1 MRAHDRVW
9 LFLALLL
16 AFAVGVGAGL
26 RVAAPGA
33 AVLALAGA
41 GAWASV
47 QKVARQVRPLVDEP
61 DDYIVVT
68 LDGIGEWLLHRQLD
82 EVYISKLLTATVDAI
97 VGRREVTK
105 EVTLGDTTK

>member
-1 MRAHDRVW
+1 MDIE
-9 LFLALLL
+9 LAGKSQDALEIIISV
-16 AFAVGVGAGL
+16 FVPTF
-26 RVAAPGA
+26 VALVSL

-68 LDGIGEWLLHRQLD
+68 LDGIGEWALNRKLD
-82 EVYISKLLTATVDAI
+82 EAYISKLLTATVDAI
-97 VGRREVTK
+97 IGQREVAR
-105 EVTLGDTTK
+105 EVELGDAAK

>member
-1 MRAHDRVW
+1 MDIQ
-9 LFLALLL
+9 LAGESQDAIEIIISVFIPALVVIVSL
-16 AFAVGVGAGL
+16 AVT
-26 RVAAPGA
+26 
-33 AVLALAGA
+33 ALAGA

-68 LDGIGEWLLHRQLD
+68 LDGIGEWALHRQLD
-82 EVYISKLLTATVDAI
+82 EAYISKLLTATVDAI
-97 VGRREVTK
+97 IGQREVTK

>member
-1 MRAHDRVW
+1 MDIQ
-9 LFLALLL
+9 LAGESQDALELIISV
-16 AFAVGVGAGL
+16 FVPTF
-26 RVAAPGA
+26 VALVSL

-47 QKVARQVRPLVDEP
+47 QKAARQVRPLVDEP

-82 EVYISKLLTATVDAI
+82 EAYISKLLTATVDAI
-97 VGRREVTK
+97 IGQREVTK
-105 EVTLGDTTK
+105 EVTLGDAAK